1 MAIEDY
7 LKSTRYEL
15 LIRTAFNCPRGIKH
29 GADLNY
35 MQNAMTME
43 RGESFAKNL
52 GSFEKQFQNVK
63 TYLSSALLKLSMS
76 KPYDKS
82 SELFIKLNND
92 LAFSLTTNHLMYI
105 VDEAF
110 EKISEFKKKIAFCS

>member
-15 LIRTAFNCPRGIKH
+15 LIRYAFNCPRGNKY
-29 GADLNY
+29 GANLNY

-43 RGESFAKNL
+43 RGENFAKHL
-52 GSFEKQFQNVK
+52 GSFEKQFLIVK
-63 TYLSSALLKLSMS
+63 TYLSDALLKLAIS
-76 KPYDKS
+76 KSYDTS

-92 LAFSLTTNHLMYI
+92 LLFSFTTDQLMII
-105 VDEAF
+105 VDEVF
-110 EKISEFKKKIAFCS
+110 EKITELNKKEK